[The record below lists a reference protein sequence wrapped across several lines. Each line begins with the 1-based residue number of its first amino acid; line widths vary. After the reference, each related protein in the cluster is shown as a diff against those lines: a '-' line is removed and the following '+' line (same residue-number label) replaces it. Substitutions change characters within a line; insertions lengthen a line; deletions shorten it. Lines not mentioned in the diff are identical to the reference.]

1 MCQHV
6 AFDLS
11 CDVPAH
17 DVQARQEVVREWGPE
32 AASDKVANLEAA
44 SLGVEVGGGE
54 LVGWRLF

>member
-1 MCQHV
+1 
-6 AFDLS
+6 
-11 CDVPAH
+11 
-17 DVQARQEVVREWGPE
+17 VQARQEVVREWGPE